1 MQQYV
6 VNLVPP
12 TQPSPMVHANSPLF
26 LTDLLSYP
34 TTINPPS
41 NSSSRCSPP
50 SFHLISS
57 NFSSQHDPN
66 LPLISSAAGNK
77 EPSPSRRSRSHMHI
91 SPSDDCQFSLGSSS
105 LQAIA
110 AASNSSL
117 EATELHRNK
126 SKIEGLEALPL
137 PLQERGQQ
145 LESATPSP
153 PPPPLLQQQPALV
166 CESSQGDHAGSRED
180 YNGKKKRKR
189 VDMGGQELTIVPDR
203 RHPVYRGVRQRSWG
217 KWVSEIREPKKKT
230 RIWLGSFS
238 TPEMA
243 ARAYDVGAVSLKP
256 DTASLNFPDIAHTL
270 PRPLTLC
277 PRDIQ
282 TAAAAAAAAFATASP
297 PSRSRPI
304 NTMIKSPPLMKKDT
318 NCSSSK
324 ANTSSKGDESSDVN
338 SSDPDQSSGKP
349 RISTMR
355 FTMPSKSQQLIKEE
369 IKLIAEVKSEPDV
382 GVNEGHEGSTGAL
395 DGKADADSR
404 LISKADSNSS
414 LLPTNGEALQATGE
428 PTHERKEAA
437 EPERK
442 IETIADEYFRTIT
455 PGLLTDMADAML
467 LPPPQFTQNAANQ
480 YDDSELEWNISLWD
494 IEPQINPRFWH

>member
-6 VNLVPP
+6 FTLVPHS
-12 TQPSPMVHANSPLF
+12 QASPMVHANSPFF
-26 LTDLLSYP
+26 LTDFLSYP
-34 TTINPPS
+34 TIDPPP
-41 NSSSRCSPP
+41 NSSSRCSPT

-57 NFSSQHDPN
+57 NVSSQNNPN
-66 LPLISSAAGNK
+66 QPLLSSAAGND
-77 EPSPSRRSRSHMHI
+77 EPSPSRRSCSHMHI
-91 SPSDDCQFSLGSSS
+91 SPSDDCQCFLGSSS
-105 LQAIA
+105 LQDIA
-110 AASNSSL
+110 AASNSSP

-126 SKIEGLEALPL
+126 RKIEGLESLPW

-145 LESATPSP
+145 LESATPP
-153 PPPPLLQQQPALV
+153 PSPLLRQQPALV
-166 CESSQGDHAGSRED
+166 CESSQGDHAGSRAD
-180 YNGKKKRKR
+180 FNAKKKRKR
-189 VDMGGQELTIVPDR
+189 VDIGNQELTIVPDR

-270 PRPLTLC
+270 PRPLTLS

-282 TAAAAAAAAFATASP
+282 TAAAAAAAAFATASA

-304 NTMIKSPPLMKKDT
+304 ITMVKSPPLLKRGT

-324 ANTSSKGDESSDVN
+324 DNTSSRGDESSDVN
-338 SSDPDQSSGKP
+338 SSDPDQSAGKP
-349 RISTMR
+349 CISTMR
-355 FTMPSKSQQLIKEE
+355 FSIPSKSQQSIKEE

-382 GVNEGHEGSTGAL
+382 GVNEGHESSTGAA
-395 DGKADADSR
+395 DGKADPDSS
-404 LISKADSNSS
+404 LNSKADSNSS
-414 LLPTNGEALQATGE
+414 LLPTNNETLQAGE
-428 PTHERKEAA
+428 PTSHERKEA
-437 EPERK
+437 EKPEGK

-455 PGLLTDMADAML
+455 PSLLTDMANAML
-467 LPPPQFTQNAANQ
+467 LPPPQFTQNATNQ

-494 IEPQINPRFWH
+494 IEP